1 MAGVIDLVSSDDEEN
16 PGTQEGDKAPLV
28 AEPLVSLTPGG
39 SVDGSGGGGSS
50 SLFHSSSGVIK
61 NGNPEGGVNGRI
73 PKGKGT
79 IRAADD
85 GSGGTELSPPPAL
98 MITSPI
104 DGAGGSQDLE
114 PANPHCDTVELQREP
129 PSVHP
134 ITGPE
139 TERKL
144 RQNLERGKSLL
155 TASGSQAVNTG
166 SSFRDP
172 DVCRHFWRAGDYN
185 APAPRRQRPAQGSM
199 DHVRVHPKFLHSN
212 ATSHKWALGAIA
224 ELLDNAIDEIE
235 NGATYVRVDKITNPR
250 DGNPAL
256 LIQDDGGGMGP
267 EGIRQCMSLGY
278 SRKNTNTTIG
288 QCKWVSF
295 SFVSYIRWRTND
307 ARICTQKILIKC
319 TQKILIKCIQ
329 ENTDLLYSE
338 KYGSHVFKS

>member
-50 SLFHSSSGVIK
+50 SLFHSSSGGVK
-61 NGNPEGGVNGRI
+61 NGNPEGGANGWI

-85 GSGGTELSPPPAL
+85 GSGGSKLSPPPAL
-98 MITSPI
+98 MTTSPI
-104 DGAGGSQDLE
+104 DGGGGSQELE

-155 TASGSQAVNTG
+155 TASGSRGVSTG
-166 SSFRDP
+166 SSFHDP

-185 APAPRRQRPAQGSM
+185 APAPRRQRPAQGNR
-199 DHVRVHPKFLHSN
+199 DRGRLKTLPATKALNPTTLILHCGFS
-212 ATSHKWALGAIA
+212 A
-224 ELLDNAIDEIE
+224 
-235 NGATYVRVDKITNPR
+235 
-250 DGNPAL
+250 
-256 LIQDDGGGMGP
+256 
-267 EGIRQCMSLGY
+267 MS
-278 SRKNTNTTIG
+278 
-288 QCKWVSF
+288 F
-295 SFVSYIRWRTND
+295 
-307 ARICTQKILIKC
+307 A
-319 TQKILIKCIQ
+319 CIS
-329 ENTDLLYSE
+329 SE
-338 KYGSHVFKS
+338 FA

>member
-50 SLFHSSSGVIK
+50 SSLFHSSSGGVK
-61 NGNPEGGVNGRI
+61 NGNPEGGGNGWI

-85 GSGGTELSPPPAL
+85 GSGGSELSPPPAL
-98 MITSPI
+98 MTTSPI
-104 DGAGGSQDLE
+104 DGGGGSQDLE

-144 RQNLERGKSLL
+144 RENLERGKSLL
-155 TASGSQAVNTG
+155 TASGSRGVSTG

-185 APAPRRQRPAQGSM
+185 APAPRRQRPAQGNR
-199 DHVRVHPKFLHSN
+199 DRGRLKTLP
-212 ATSHKWALGAIA
+212 ATKVL
-224 ELLDNAIDEIE
+224 
-235 NGATYVRVDKITNPR
+235 NPTT
-250 DGNPAL
+250 
-256 LIQDDGGGMGP
+256 LIL
-267 EGIRQCMSLGY
+267 QCG
-278 SRKNTNTTIG
+278 
-288 QCKWVSF
+288 F
-295 SFVSYIRWRTND
+295 SAMCF
-307 ARICTQKILIKC
+307 A
-319 TQKILIKCIQ
+319 CIS
-329 ENTDLLYSE
+329 SE
-338 KYGSHVFKS
+338 FA